1 MGFSTDYIYPNKR
14 VLKSRVKG
22 PTNRVSTQL
31 EPFIIS
37 SVSTEKYNNF
47 MHIDK
52 PFIYLNLPTST
63 FTYTLQ
69 RWMLLSIHIF
79 WALNECESVKQNKTR
94 ERTDF
99 SSTWILLSMGCS
111 VCLCTRD
118 LYGTFVVSLMTE
130 LLFYIFHL
138 FDVKDKVPW
147 GGMKIIFS
155 SIFYHQNEDIMALV
169 CMCVYVSMCLNPI
182 DLPVVIIEQDAFTP
196 TCSLQIKDKRPF
208 CGRNLFQCYR
218 VIQSNSTRL
227 QSPNLQLT

>member
-1 MGFSTDYIYPNKR
+1 
-14 VLKSRVKG
+14 
-22 PTNRVSTQL
+22 
-31 EPFIIS
+31 
-37 SVSTEKYNNF
+37 
-47 MHIDK
+47 
-52 PFIYLNLPTST
+52 
-63 FTYTLQ
+63 
-69 RWMLLSIHIF
+69 
-79 WALNECESVKQNKTR
+79 
-94 ERTDF
+94 
-99 SSTWILLSMGCS
+99 MGCS

-196 TCSLQIKDKRPF
+196 TCS
-208 CGRNLFQCYR
+208 
-218 VIQSNSTRL
+218 
-227 QSPNLQLT
+227 